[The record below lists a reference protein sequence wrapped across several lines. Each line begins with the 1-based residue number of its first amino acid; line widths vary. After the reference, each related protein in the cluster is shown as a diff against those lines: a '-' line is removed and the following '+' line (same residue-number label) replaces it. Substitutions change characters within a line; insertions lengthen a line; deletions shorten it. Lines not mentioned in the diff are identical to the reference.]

1 MKTLREA
8 YGSETKFTHQMTVE
22 EAIKVCIQCGLP
34 TNIDRVVSEKSLTD
48 SRVDVVFYTT
58 KGEAILYEHM
68 AMGKDLAEADRPH
81 VDKTMTYPRLFEIEH
96 PGVKVLASILACE
109 GIKPQFKQIL
119 DDNREKEYE
128 RRPRANGAKNTQ
140 VIKSQWTDDG
150 VYEPVRFDDK
160 EIGQVKSNTIQHPR
174 WNELHYIYMPY
185 NLFQREDY
193 KKANKDAITYWYWID
208 GLPRKYKAY
217 FHELAGYI
225 EVGLHCEPFTQED
238 EEFLQK
244 IKPSEDWDYRNTAA
258 GKRTISKKFPL
269 DIDNKTLAREAQELH
284 ISIRKAL
291 TFA

>member
-8 YGSETKFTHQMTVE
+8 KGSETEHTHNFTVE
-22 EAIKVCIQCGLP
+22 EAIKVCIQTNHP

-81 VDKTMTYPRLFEIEH
+81 VDKTMTYPRLFEIEN
-96 PGVKVLASILACE
+96 PGVPVLGSILACE

-119 DDNREKEYE
+119 DDNRKEYI

-193 KKANKDAITYWYWID
+193 KKASKDAITYWYWID
-208 GLPRKYKAY
+208 GLPRKYEAY

-225 EVGLHCEPFTQED
+225 EVGLHCKGFNQED

-244 IKPSEDWDYRNTAA
+244 VCPEGWEYRKKAVS
-258 GKRTISKKFPL
+258 KRTLAKTFPL

-284 ISIRKAL
+284 ISIRKEL